1 MPIYFNYLAENAGLS
16 DVEYLAYWGYA
27 ASIATLVVALM
38 GPILGTMADTKGY
51 KKPIFTISLIV
62 GAVGCISLGFAK
74 NWFMFLIIYIIAKIG
89 YSGSLKL
96 KRTSNIVLR
105 L

>member
-1 MPIYFNYLAENAGLS
+1 
-16 DVEYLAYWGYA
+16 
-27 ASIATLVVALM
+27 M
-38 GPILGTMADTKGY
+38 GPIFGTMADTKGY

-62 GAVGCISLGFAK
+62 GAVGSISLGFAK
-74 NWFMFLIIYIIAKIG
+74 NWFMFLIIYIIAKID